1 MEMIITALKR
11 WWASNKVEFVL
22 WKKQFM
28 VLFFIYIIGI
38 SSILRANY
46 NYLDDIGRVVA
57 GFLGW
62 DDFSRYLNVILA
74 TIIHGDTLLND
85 ISPLPQILAVAITAA
100 SSVVLMKV
108 FTNSCSWWSVLAL
121 IPLGLSPYFL
131 ECLSFKF
138 DSPYMALSVFAS
150 VFPLLFMDEDERL
163 YLFVVAVGALVM
175 FTTYQASSGIF
186 IVCLSF
192 LLALRWSQGED
203 LKKSVN
209 CFFKSSLVFVII
221 AVLFK
226 VLLVK
231 EYNDYVSTDI
241 VGSKNLLYVVFD
253 NTTRYLRLLWQ
264 DSTIAWRIMFAGIV
278 LCFVKNF
285 TLQSARN
292 RIHTFFVAIILVMVC
307 GILSYGGYLVLQKP
321 LFYPRAMYG
330 FGVYVAILGII
341 AVSSWKEK
349 MLSKVVCL
357 FMSWS
362 LFVFALA
369 YGNALAEQKRYD
381 NFRIQMIVNDLS
393 KVPNLDNA
401 HVRKMQLK
409 GKAGYSPVITR
420 MSERYKVLK
429 RLIHVSIEA
438 EYCLGEYYLFNYFT
452 LPGVKQEP
460 NWEENKTIIEDD
472 NIPVFVDT
480 AYHTIKADEENI
492 VVILKDTSIKLL

>member
-1 MEMIITALKR
+1 MNAIISLLKK
-11 WWASNKVEFVL
+11 WWMSNKESFL
-22 WKKQFM
+22 QYRIIFI
-28 VLFFIYIIGI
+28 VLFFIYFVGI
-38 SSILRANY
+38 SSVLRANY

-62 DDFSRYLNVILA
+62 DDFSRYLTVVLA
-74 TIIHGDTLLND
+74 TLIHADTLLND
-85 ISPLPQILAVAITAA
+85 ISPLPQLLAVAIIAL
-100 SSVVLMKV
+100 SSIILIKV
-108 FTNSCSWWSVLAL
+108 FTKGGSWWSIIAVV
-121 IPLGLSPYFL
+121 PLGLSPYFL

-150 VFPLLFMDEDERL
+150 VWPLLFIDEDERL
-163 YLFVVAVGALVM
+163 YLFMIALGALVM

-409 GKAGYSPVITR
+409 GKAGHSPVITR

>member
-1 MEMIITALKR
+1 MVAMVNVVNEWLYKFKNEIPDY
-11 WWASNKVEFVL
+11 
-22 WKKQFM
+22 KKPFCI
-28 VLFFIYIIGI
+28 LFILYFLGV
-38 SSILRANY
+38 SSIVRANY
-46 NYLDDIGRVVA
+46 NYLDDIGRVAA
-57 GFLGW
+57 GYLGW
-62 DDFSRYLNVILA
+62 DDFSRYLNVVLA
-74 TIIHGDTLLND
+74 TMIHSDTLLND
-85 ISPLPQILAVAITAA
+85 ISPLPQLLAVALTSA
-100 SSVVLMKV
+100 SSVILIKA
-108 FTNSCSWWSVLAL
+108 FTKEFSLWSVVAV

-150 VFPLLFMDEDERL
+150 ICPLLFVDEDERL
-163 YLFVVAVGALVM
+163 YLFMVALGALIM